1 MPRFIIKL
9 SHQQDQ
15 VYEFR
20 KSQIMIGRGEEC
32 DLILPN
38 ISVSREHAIVQVSED
53 SSEIADLNSENG
65 ITLNNEKVSKGVLS
79 SNDEVMIGN
88 FSLIY
93 LGDGKEDRFYRNR
106 SITYF
111 PKYDHRRANPTQD
124 ATFKLSA
131 REAQALMK
139 EKSMLHN
146 GCIVDEEG
154 TKLFPESSPITF
166 GGKTARI
173 KVAGIFVGGGIVA
186 EVGWDGKRHILEKKS
201 WLVGITANGES
212 IQKHPLKPG
221 DSFKIGGSVFE
232 YQIDE

>member
-15 VYEFR
+15 VYEFT

-38 ISVSREHAIVQVSED
+38 ISVSREHAMVKVEEKT
-53 SSEIADLNSENG
+53 SEIADLNSENG
-65 ITLNNEKVSKGVLS
+65 ITLNNEKINKGVLA

-93 LGDGKEDRFYRNR
+93 LGDSKDDRFYRNR
-106 SITYF
+106 SITYL
-111 PKYDHRRANPTQD
+111 PKYDHRRASPTQD

-139 EKSMLHN
+139 EKTLLHN
-146 GCIVDEEG
+146 GCVVDGEG
-154 TKLFPESSPITF
+154 NKLFPESSQITF
-166 GGKTARI
+166 GGKTAQVKI
-173 KVAGIFVGGGIVA
+173 SGIFVGTSVVA
-186 EVGWDGKRHILEKKS
+186 EIAWDGKRHILEKKS
-201 WLVGITANGES
+201 WLVGITANGEA

-221 DSFKIGGSVFE
+221 DCFKIGGSSFE
-232 YQIDE
+232 YLLDD